1 MAFRQIKSPALAN
14 QAVIS
19 TKLDV
24 TSVSGQTAS
33 NSLEGLDTLLIHS
46 SAQGALRKVT
56 ASDLIGSFDTDDL
69 AEGVNL
75 YFTDARAQAAVA
87 ADIPQQYL

>member
-14 QAVIS
+14 QAVIN

-33 NSLEGLDTLLIHS
+33 NTLAGLDTLLIHS
-46 SAQGALRKVT
+46 NAQSALRKVT

-69 AEGVNL
+69 AEGTNL
-75 YFTDARAQAAVA
+75 YFKMQEHKRQLRQ
-87 ADIPQQYL
+87 ILQQQ